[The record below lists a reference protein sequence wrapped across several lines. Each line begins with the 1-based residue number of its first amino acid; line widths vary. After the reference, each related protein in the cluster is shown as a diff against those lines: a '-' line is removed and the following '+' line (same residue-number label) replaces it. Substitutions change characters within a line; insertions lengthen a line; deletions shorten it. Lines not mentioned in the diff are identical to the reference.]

1 MTPLELLMD
10 KDILVVTKIS
20 HSSTTTTTTHP
31 HVSTLDLK
39 IEGRI
44 LYNQNFRSTYKITNL
59 IMASAY
65 LSVTVLCFICLSPSL
80 VFSVPHSPPQQ
91 VLP

>member
-20 HSSTTTTTTHP
+20 HSSTTITTTHP

-44 LYNQNFRSTYKITNL
+44 LYNQNFRSTYKITDL
-59 IMASAY
+59 MASAY

>member
-65 LSVTVLCFICLSPSL
+65 LSVTVLCLICLSPSL

-91 VLP
+91 VPP